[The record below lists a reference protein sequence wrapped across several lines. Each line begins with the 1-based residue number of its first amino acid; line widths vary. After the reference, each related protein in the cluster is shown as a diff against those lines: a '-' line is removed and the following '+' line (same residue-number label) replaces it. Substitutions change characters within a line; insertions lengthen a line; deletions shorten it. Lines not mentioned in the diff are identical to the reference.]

1 MIIGKRCTRKCHV
14 LSTFYLKQT
23 FGVLLKRKEVQ
34 NILEKYRKYRTQD
47 GNKHYNEKREKLNSK
62 AYNLVAIIQCV
73 HVQSE
78 QKERKH
84 FKS

>member
-1 MIIGKRCTRKCHV
+1 MHEKMSCFINLLSQTNVWRIIETEGSTKYLRK
-14 LSTFYLKQT
+14 F
-23 FGVLLKRKEVQ
+23 
-34 NILEKYRKYRTQD
+34 RKYRTQD